1 MNIYYKSNNNKD
13 ITLIFGGFAS
23 HYSHFLPFFGENIV
37 VVYGYDTLKCD
48 DLVRLLQENNM
59 QVNKVVAFSM
69 GVWVF
74 YMLYESLKEFIKD
87 STKVAVNGTG
97 FGIDKVYGINPTLF
111 KAVYRNF
118 DFKSFVKNLFG
129 EFGSEEFLFLEIPIL
144 KDELLFFINNKEAP
158 KQYISWDNVYISKD
172 DLIFSS
178 ESQVRFWEREGLLD
192 RVVFIDSPHFA
203 FFALEI

>member
-1 MNIYYKSNNNKD
+1 MNIYHKSNNNKD

-37 VVYGYDTLKCD
+37 VVYGYNTLKGD
-48 DLVRLLQENNM
+48 NLVKLLQENNM

-74 YMLYESLKEFIKD
+74 YMLYESLRDFVKN

-97 FGIDKVYGINPTLF
+97 FGIDRAYGINPNLF

-118 DFKSFVKNLFG
+118 DFQSFVKNLFG
-129 EFGSEEFLFLEIPIL
+129 RFRSEDFLFLEISVL
-144 KDELLFFINNKEAP
+144 KDELLFFIKNKEAP
-158 KQYISWDNVYISKD
+158 KQYISWDKVYISKD
-172 DLIFSS
+172 DSIFSS

-203 FFALEI
+203 FFTLEI